1 MKKTSLILL
10 TFGFV
15 LLSCGTF
22 TFNDTK
28 GAQLIASMEDEK
40 LYMRDIVGLSAPNLT
55 AEDSVEII
63 KGYADYWL
71 RNQAVVKYSQQRYSS
86 KEDEIE
92 KLLEEYKRSLFQEF
106 FEKEYTKG
114 VSEYVSDEE
123 IDNYYSANKQKF
135 ILSSNMVRA
144 QIMTMP
150 KGYKDA
156 SLLKKKFISSNRDD
170 FEDILSIAE
179 RDNLVVKDFS
189 QNWVYFNDILTHVPF
204 TGDASQFLTSR
215 SIFEESD
222 DNFKYTMKIIDYR
235 LVGDVTPK
243 EVVVD
248 LIKRAIVIERRKSK
262 VEEIRDSIYN
272 VAVINGAAMIKYE

>member
-1 MKKTSLILL
+1 MKKNSLILL
-10 TFGFV
+10 AFSYG

-28 GAQLIASMEDEK
+28 GAQLIASMENEK
-40 LYMRDIVGLSAPNLT
+40 LYMRDIVGLNVPNLT
-55 AEDSVEII
+55 TEDSVEII
-63 KGYADYWL
+63 KSYADYWL
-71 RNQAVVKYSQQRYSS
+71 RAQAVVNYSQERYSS

-114 VSEYVSDEE
+114 VSDYVSDEE
-123 IDNYYSANKQKF
+123 IDNYYNTNKQKF
-135 ILSSNMVRA
+135 ILSSNMVKA
-144 QIMTMP
+144 QVMTMP
-150 KGYKDA
+150 KAYKDA
-156 SLLKKKFISSNRDD
+156 TLLKKKFASSNRDD

-189 QNWVYFNDILTHVPF
+189 QNWVYFSDILTNVP
-204 TGDASQFLTSR
+204 LTSDIKQF
-215 SIFEESD
+215 SISKGIFEESD
-222 DNFKYTMKIIDYR
+222 ENFKYTMKIIDYR

-243 EVVVD
+243 EMIVD

-272 VAVINGAAMIKYE
+272 VAVVNGSAVIKYE